1 MTALSPTAR
10 LLSLLAVVVPGGVLA
25 VFLYLLAEKLL
36 TTAEGRRKRIE
47 ARRLARIV
55 SEAGAAQGTR
65 YARALRSGGWRR

>member
-10 LLSLLAVVVPGGVLA
+10 LLGLIAIVLPGGCVA
-25 VFLYLLAEKLL
+25 VALYLLAEKLL

-55 SEAGAAQGTR
+55 TEAGAAQGTR
-65 YARALRSGGWRR
+65 YARTLRAGGWRR